1 MKFSVFQLY
10 VLPFS
15 NVPKRTKQTICQ
27 FQFFFCI
34 WCWSLHRKHSM
45 RRLVQTLWC
54 RIILICQQQKW

>member
-27 FQFFFCI
+27 FQFFFAFDVDHCI
-34 WCWSLHRKHSM
+34 ENIRCEG
-45 RRLVQTLWC
+45 
-54 RIILICQQQKW
+54 